1 MHGMT
6 KFNAQRARSKRPCPL
21 WVDAF
26 QRDTQHLEADEVGAY
41 MLILMAMWTR
51 ETCDFPN
58 DQTRLARVSRV
69 SLRLWKS
76 RIGPA
81 IMPFLTADGDAVF
94 SKRLRQEATYVERQV
109 KQQSDRKA
117 SENSANSLESNEP
130 DQSVDNATDEP
141 RSLPSQLPNNPTYI
155 GGGGDAGASDP
166 PTHRESLIAAMGVD
180 PSRPIVTTGGKS
192 LGGAADMLE
201 ARRWAELGL
210 SEAEQIAVIA
220 EAMARKRDGPPM
232 SFKYFTPAMQR
243 FAADKASAETPLTP
257 INGET
262 HDPSIARSAQ
272 PAKGRQNR
280 VDPALEQIA
289 RLAGLGAAPGYGGG

>member
-1 MHGMT
+1 MGRIRTIKPEFFRHEDLFDAEVETGL
-6 KFNAQRARSKRPCPL
+6 PL
-21 WVDAF
+21 RIAF
-26 QRDTQHLEADEVGAY
+26 IGL
-41 MLILMAMWTR
+41 WTV
-51 ETCDFPN
+51 CDKEGRFEW
-58 DQTRLARVSRV
+58 R
-69 SLRLWKS
+69 
-76 RIGPA
+76 
-81 IMPFLTADGDAVF
+81 
-94 SKRLRQEATYVERQV
+94 
-109 KQQSDRKA
+109 
-117 SENSANSLESNEP
+117 
-130 DQSVDNATDEP
+130 P
-141 RSLPSQLPNNPTYI
+141 RSLKMDVLPYDDVDFSRVLHALATRGFIVRYEVGGKEYGCVPSFSRHQIINHRETPSKLPEPPQAPENATELTPAPRVDDASSTRHGYARGEREGEREREDI